1 MSAVMESSAM
11 VSKPETVKD
20 SVQVIVESGA
30 SRVGSIA
37 MIITGAVR
45 DVAKEIGGF
54 ATDVF
59 EMLEASKRAQADESR
74 RSPADDERP

>member
-1 MSAVMESSAM
+1 M
-11 VSKPETVKD
+11 VSKPETLKD
-20 SVQVIVESGA
+20 TMQVVVESGA

-45 DVAKEIGGF
+45 DIAREIGGF

-59 EMLEASKRAQADESR
+59 EMLEASKRAQADER
-74 RSPADDERP
+74 LRDDNPE